1 MKFDT
6 LIIGGGLSGLAC
18 GIYLVKQGQRCAIV
32 SSGQSALHFSSGSF
46 DLLNA
51 LPDGREVE
59 NPLEVW
65 EELARQAPQHPY
77 VKMGRAKMEEL
88 AGMVPAF
95 LEEAGVA
102 VQGEVQRNHRRFT
115 PLGEL
120 KPTWLTLEGYAVSRE
135 ADRLPWKKAALFNI
149 AGFLDF
155 YTGFIVSGLE
165 KWGVECTTHLFNMGA
180 LEHLRKNP
188 SEMRSANI
196 ARVFAVQENL
206 EELGRVLQRNA
217 GDAEVIL
224 LPAVLGLERVH
235 ALAYLREVAGKEVSV
250 LPTLPP
256 SVPGLNAQ
264 LQLRKYFQSLG
275 GTYMLGDNILR
286 ADIEGDRVTRVYS
299 YNHGNIPFVA
309 DHVVLATGSYFSQ
322 GLVATSDRIYEP
334 VFGLDVDY
342 PEEREKWLDLRFFA
356 PQAYQSFG
364 VKTDECF
371 RGMKDGRPFSN
382 LYAAGAVLGGFNAL
396 KEGCGGGVSLLTALD
411 VARQIMD
418 QCKNAK

>member
-6 LIIGGGLSGLAC
+6 LIIGGGLSGLVC
-18 GIYLVKQGQRCAIV
+18 GIRLAKQGQRCAIV

-51 LPDGREVE
+51 LPDGKVVE
-59 NPLEVW
+59 NPLEAW
-65 EELARQAPQHPY
+65 EELAQQAPQHPY
-77 VKMGRAKMEEL
+77 VKLGRAMMEEL
-88 AGMVPAF
+88 AAEVPGLLGA
-95 LEEAGVA
+95 AGVL
-102 VQGEVQRNHRRFT
+102 VQGTADKNHRRFT

-155 YTGFIVSGLE
+155 YTGFIVGGLE

-224 LPAVLGLERVH
+224 LPAVLGLERTH
-235 ALAYLREVAGKEVSV
+235 ALAYLREVAGKEVLV

-264 LQLRKYFQSLG
+264 LQLRKYFQELG
-275 GTYMLGDNILR
+275 GTYMLGDSILR
-286 ADIEGDRVTRVYS
+286 AEIEDARVMRVYS

-309 DHVVLATGSYFSQ
+309 DHVILATGSYFSQ

-334 VFGLDVDY
+334 VFGLDIDY
-342 PEEREKWLDLRFFA
+342 PVDRENWLDLRFFA
-356 PQAYQSFG
+356 RQAYQSFG

-371 RGMKDGRPFSN
+371 RGMKDGQPLSN
-382 LYAAGAVLGGFNAL
+382 LYVAGAVLGGFDAL
-396 KEGCGGGVSLLTALD
+396 KEGCGAGVSLLTALD
-411 VARQIMD
+411 VARQIID
-418 QCKNAK
+418 KC